1 MYNDATSYNNGLIS
15 FEQFFDN
22 QGDDFCW
29 KNSDSNPWNKG
40 DLYNNGAFR
49 LINVNHRIV
58 QNIKGNGCW
67 QLGKGANLFLEDGA
81 GSQHNPWKQ
90 PCLSGQSVHFQ
101 DSSASLHIEKGVYN
115 ANSNF
120 GAKCYGFGKGH
131 AIEFG
136 ESISS
141 YDYDSWRGQLT
152 VKFGGGWFGLFS
164 SSIKIDIGTGYD
176 SRKFAKRTSKSKYG
190 NFNAIFYDN
199 DAPSRNTPDQCKLS
213 APICTGK
220 PKPTGSTTS
229 SVASATST
237 TKATSKA
244 TTTSQPTT
252 SSKATSQATTTSQ
265 PTTSSKATSQATT
278 SKATSTAPVTTA
290 PTATPKVCTNSPY
303 TPYYPAIETGYTTN
317 PA

>member
-1 MYNDATSYNNGLIS
+1 MG
-15 FEQFFDN
+15 
-22 QGDDFCW
+22 
-29 KNSDSNPWNKG
+29 NKG

-67 QLGKGANLFLEDGA
+67 QLGKGASLFLENGA
-81 GSQHNPWKQ
+81 GSEHNFWKQ

-101 DSSASLHIEKGVYN
+101 DSLASLHIEKGVYN

-136 ESISS
+136 EPISS

-176 SRKFAKRTSKSKYG
+176 SGKFAKRTSKSKYG

-237 TKATSKA
+237 TKATKGYHYFPAYHLFQGYLSGYHHFA
-244 TTTSQPTT
+244 AYHFFRGHFSGYHYFQGYLSDHHLQVHLDRSGHDCPDCD
-252 SSKATSQATTTSQ
+252 
-265 PTTSSKATSQATT
+265 
-278 SKATSTAPVTTA
+278 
-290 PTATPKVCTNSPY
+290 PK
-303 TPYYPAIETGYTTN
+303 
-317 PA
+317 

>member
-1 MYNDATSYNNGLIS
+1 TLQWCGRGDTGGSKYWMYNDATSYNNGLIS

-81 GSQHNPWKQ
+81 GSEHNFWKQ

-101 DSSASLHIEKGVYN
+101 DSSASLQLRR
-115 ANSNF
+115 
-120 GAKCYGFGKGH
+120 GH

-237 TKATSKA
+237 
-244 TTTSQPTT
+244 
-252 SSKATSQATTTSQ
+252 KATSQATTTSQ
-265 PTTSSKATSQATT
+265 PTTSSKVTSQATTSSQPITSSKATSQATT
-278 SKATSTAPVTTA
+278 SQATSTAPVTTA